1 MVGKYE
7 FESKEEALE
16 KIVALGVA
24 TDEEGN
30 DYPTHKHAV
39 VHLGNL
45 VMAEATY
52 DDEGEELTDV
62 VMSTMHAV
70 DVLWNGLS
78 EHPEGWADSAIVTS
92 NPKHSFLGVKQ

>member
-7 FESKEEALE
+7 FESKEVALE

-30 DYPTHKHAV
+30 DHPTHKHAV

>member
-7 FESKEEALE
+7 FESKEVALE

-30 DYPTHKHAV
+30 DYPTHRHAI

-45 VMAEATY
+45 VKTEATY
-52 DDEGEELTDV
+52 DEEGEELTAAV
-62 VMSTMHAV
+62 LSTKHAV

-78 EHPEGWADSAIVTS
+78 EHPEGWEDSAIVTA
-92 NPKHSFLGVKQ
+92 NPKHSFLGVK